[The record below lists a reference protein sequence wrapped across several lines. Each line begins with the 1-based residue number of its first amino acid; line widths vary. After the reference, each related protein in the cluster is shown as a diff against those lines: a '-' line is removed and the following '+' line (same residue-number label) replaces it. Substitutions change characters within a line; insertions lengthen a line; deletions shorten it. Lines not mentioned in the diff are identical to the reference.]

1 MVKHRVSNADIV
13 PLWLNQSQPQAKAY
27 SQHFDGYLF
36 FSYRTLIAC
45 LIHNDEGE
53 PAVIL
58 NNTSYTHTTSK
69 HQSHIR
75 YVCNTYSIPVFNYYQ
90 PNKTLGLVP
99 ESKEESNHSWN
110 YLRLNNLAYLLT
122 MFKIRVEYTIANLPR
137 LYLFH
142 FYLQMIE
149 DYLNR
154 EGRKH
159 IKSSFLIGYC
169 SNLNNYISFFNL
181 PFPLLDLHLPPNEN
195 VSSSKEE
202 LTRSFHSYLQSIHFQ
217 SDLPFSNLQSLLI
230 EGSPIFIN

>member
-27 SQHFDGYLF
+27 NQHFDGYLF

-58 NNTSYTHTTSK
+58 NNTSYSHTTSK

-90 PNKTLGLVP
+90 ANKTLGLVP

-110 YLRLNNLAYLLT
+110 YLRLTNLAYLLYLLCL
-122 MFKIRVEYTIANLPR
+122 KEEYSIANLPR

-202 LTRSFHSYLQSIHFQ
+202 ITRKFYSYLQSIYFQ
-217 SDLPFSNLQSLLI
+217 SDLLFSNLQSLLI